1 MVKLVNRSVDHYG
14 RDSVPRIKAYLR
26 QFKDGE
32 IE

>member
-1 MVKLVNRSVDHYG
+1 MIKLVNGSAKAYG
-14 RDSVPRIKAYLR
+14 KDSIPRIKAYLR

>member
-1 MVKLVNRSVDHYG
+1 MIKLVNRSEKEYG
-14 RDSVPRIKAYLR
+14 KDSIPRIKAYLR

>member
-1 MVKLVNRSVDHYG
+1 MIKLVNGSATHYG
-14 RDSVPRIKAYLR
+14 KDALPRIKAYLR